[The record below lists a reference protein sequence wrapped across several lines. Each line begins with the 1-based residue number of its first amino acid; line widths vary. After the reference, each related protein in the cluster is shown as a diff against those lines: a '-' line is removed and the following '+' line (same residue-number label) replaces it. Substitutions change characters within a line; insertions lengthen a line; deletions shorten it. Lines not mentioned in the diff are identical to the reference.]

1 MMSSQVQ
8 QYVKLM
14 KAAGIADPVVR
25 TFQAYYARLADGEN
39 GFLPETAIRPPS
51 EGNLISY
58 EQIASHRSLS
68 MLKKTVV
75 IKLNG
80 GLGTSMGLS
89 KAKSLLPVKGNM
101 NFLDVITRQVL
112 ALRASSGYDVQLLFM
127 NSYNTDADT
136 LSYLSKYPDLSRQDL
151 PIAFVQNKYPRVRQD
166 DLSPYETAD
175 KNQMW
180 NPPGHGDI
188 YTALAANGLLDSL
201 IDKGYRYAFVSNSD
215 NLGATVDTAIPA
227 WMEANKVNFLMEVCE
242 RSELDRKG
250 GHLCEDKSGQLMLRE
265 VAQTPAE
272 DIDKFQDIEYYKYF
286 NTNNLWIDLKALQ
299 WSLISSDGVFLLPL
313 IINPKK
319 VDGAAVYQ
327 LETAMGAAIS
337 VFNNT
342 RALVVPRTRFAPVK
356 KNTDLLAIW
365 SDAYELNDQYQIVLR
380 RGLSAPPVIELDEDN
395 YGKIDQMLAKFKD
408 GVPSLMGCKYFRLK
422 GDISF
427 GEDVICEGRVTIE
440 ASQPI
445 HLKSRLLTGEIRL

>member
-1 MMSSQVQ
+1 MSAHNQ
-8 QYVKLM
+8 QFVKLM
-14 KAAGIADPVVR
+14 KAAGIADPVIR
-25 TFQAYYARLADGEN
+25 TFGAYYEKLVKGEK

-51 EGNLISY
+51 ETNLVSY
-58 EQIASHRSLS
+58 DQIASRRSLS
-68 MLKKTVV
+68 MLKRTVV

-136 LSYLSKYPDLSRQDL
+136 LNYLSKYPDLSRQDL
-151 PIAFVQNKYPRVRQD
+151 PISFVQNKYPRVRQD
-166 DLSPYETAD
+166 DLAPFEPSD
-175 KNQMW
+175 KNQLW
-180 NPPGHGDI
+180 NPPGHGDL
-188 YTALAANGLLDSL
+188 YTAMAANGLLDSL

-227 WMEANKVNFLMEVCE
+227 WMEANQVNFLMEVCE
-242 RSELDRKG
+242 RGEVDRKG
-250 GHLCEDKSGQLMLRE
+250 GHLCEDASGQLMLRE
-265 VAQTPAE
+265 IAQTPAE
-272 DIDKFQDIEYYKYF
+272 DLARFQDIAYYKYF

-313 IINPKK
+313 IINPKT
-319 VDGAAVYQ
+319 VEGIPVYQ

-342 RALVVPRTRFAPVK
+342 RALVVPRSRFAPVK

-365 SDAYELNDQYQIVLR
+365 SDAFELNDQYQIVLR
-380 RGLSAPPVIELDEDN
+380 RGLSVPPVIELEDAN
-395 YGKIDQMLAKFKD
+395 YGRIDQMLAKFKD
-408 GVPSLMGCKYFRLK
+408 GVPSLMDCKYFKLK

-427 GEDVICEGRVTIE
+427 GEDVICEGKVSIE
-440 ASQPI
+440 ASQPL